1 MDGDALIV
9 EKAFDGRGC
18 DADIKLAFDQRMR
31 DAVVVAVNL
40 NVIVN
45 MCAGFFPFGVFIG
58 FGGQGLEGGSF
69 QIFKLRMARAWRRR
83 FAPDELRRSV
93 DQIRGRSG
101 RNSRRTSCRRA
112 CASVAWS
119 ARVAAATLDRAC
131 RSADSCNTHL
141 DWLRRTLPREAAT

>member
-40 NVIVN
+40 DMIIHVG
-45 MCAGFFPFGVFIG
+45 AGLLPFGVFIG

-69 QIFKLRMARAWRRR
+69 QSFKLRVARAWQ
-83 FAPDELRRSV
+83 FLEWLVVENVEQLEDGGIE
-93 DQIRGRSG
+93 IR
-101 RNSRRTSCRRA
+101 
-112 CASVAWS
+112 
-119 ARVAAATLDRAC
+119 
-131 RSADSCNTHL
+131 
-141 DWLRRTLPREAAT
+141 E